1 MPRAKYD
8 ENNPYN
14 LLFFKIGCFKVNY
27 TDFLY
32 DFRFIYQDILD
43 FYGDKISPYDKDIE
57 ERLKIIS
64 KANVKPAFK
73 NRFYIITNIG
83 EVVLA
88 VVDIDEPIFDNL
100 VMTFKICQAF
110 KEDDPFS
117 PEVINMSYVS
127 TIYLFEGNELVQMNN
142 ISPFE
147 LAKFMAVFKNENI
160 VNYQG
165 ARDDYYAKPR
175 RDAKAKEKFKNNHLL

>member
-1 MPRAKYD
+1 MSRAKYD

-14 LLFFKIGCFKVNY
+14 LLFAKIGWFKVNY

-43 FYGDKISPYDKDIE
+43 FYGDKISPYNEDIE
-57 ERLKIIS
+57 ERLKVIS

-73 NRFYIITNIG
+73 NRFYITTNIG

-88 VVDIDEPIFDNL
+88 VVDIDESVFNNL
-100 VMTFKICQAF
+100 AMSFKLFSAL
-110 KEDDPFS
+110 EEDPFQ
-117 PEVINMSYVS
+117 PEIINMSYIS
-127 TIYLFEGNELVQMNN
+127 TIYFFEGDELIQFHTL
-142 ISPFE
+142 SPYK
-147 LAKFMAVFKNENI
+147 LAQFMMVFKNENI

-165 ARDDYYAKPR
+165 ARDTYYAKPR
-175 RDAKAKEKFKNNHLL
+175 RYAKAKEKIKDTHLL